1 MKKIIKVL
9 VLSLISFLAFTN
21 GAWAGDI
28 ALHAGHV
35 VNPETGTVEDNK
47 YIIISGNKISAIVD
61 ELGNADIDEV
71 IDLKDKWVMPG
82 LMDMHTH
89 ITWEHPQ
96 NLPSSRIDY
105 AYHPMQNSTGYR
117 AILGAKNAK
126 IMLMAGFTTLRDVGN
141 NANYADSD
149 IARAQREG
157 LIIGS
162 RIINSGKIIS
172 VMGGQSHNFSPEVG
186 RVWNQE
192 YVDADTPD
200 EMVKAIRSNVYYGA
214 KLIKIVMGDQ
224 AYSYTE
230 ADVKVAVDA
239 ARNAGMTLAAHAYGD
254 KQVTRAVNG
263 GAKTIE
269 HGMGISDETL
279 KLMKSKGVYL
289 VGTDFPEE
297 HLSAIFGP
305 ERGKRDAIASIDRLG
320 RAFKIG
326 VPLAF
331 GTDTIS
337 NLPGKNRAEMAFDYL
352 TLWQKAGVTPEG
364 ILKAMTINSAKAMEM
379 EKSLGSI
386 AVGKIADIIA
396 TDENPL
402 KNIYT
407 LKDVTFVMQSGKIIK

>member
-1 MKKIIKVL
+1 MNKIIKIMA
-9 VLSLISFLAFTN
+9 LSAVSIVAFSTTSF
-21 GAWAGDI
+21 AGDI
-28 ALHAGHV
+28 ALHVGHV
-35 VNPETGTVEDNK
+35 VNVETGTIEDNK
-47 YIIISGNKISAIVD
+47 YIIIKGNKIKAILD
-61 ELGNADIDEV
+61 KLPSNGIDEV
-71 IDLKDKWVMPG
+71 IDLSKKWVSPG

-89 ITWEHPQ
+89 LTWEHPQ
-96 NLPSSRIDY
+96 NLPRSRIDY

-117 AILGAKNAK
+117 AILGAKNSE
-126 IMLMAGFTTLRDVGN
+126 IMLKAGFTTLRDIGN
-141 NANYADSD
+141 NANYADTD

-157 LIIGS
+157 LITGS

-192 YVDADTPD
+192 YIDADTPN
-200 EMVKAIRSNVYYGA
+200 EIVKAIHSNIYYGA

-254 KQVTRAVNG
+254 VQVTRAVKA

-269 HGMGISDETL
+269 HGMGISDKTL
-279 KLMKSKGVYL
+279 KLMKEKGTYL
-289 VGTDFPEE
+289 VGTDFPAE
-297 HLSAIFGP
+297 HLAAVFGE
-305 ERGKRDAIASIDRLG
+305 ERAKKDEAEAIDRLR

-337 NLPGKNRAEMAFDYL
+337 NLKGKDRAQMAFDYL
-352 TLWQKAGVTPEG
+352 GVWEKAKVTPKG
-364 ILKAMTINSAKAMEM
+364 ILKAMTINGAKAMEM
-379 EKSLGSI
+379 DKYLGSI
-386 AVGKIADIIA
+386 TIGKIADIIA
-396 TDENPL
+396 TDENPY
-402 KNIYT
+402 KNIHT
-407 LKDVTFVMQSGKIIK
+407 LENVSFVMQSGKIIK